1 MYTAK
6 RAEPKHAKKKMSLW
20 AKLKRKIA
28 KIGTLNIVL
37 AFVFGIFLWF
47 NFRMLQIYEAQ
58 GQIPE
63 TYACAVVAA
72 LLGECGFCGWIRT
85 TKDRKREHKWEQ
97 EEKKR
102 ENNNNE

>member
-1 MYTAK
+1 MYEAK
-6 RAEPKHAKKKMSLW
+6 RAAPKHAKKKISWLT
-20 AKLKRKIA
+20 KLKRKIA

-37 AFVFGIFLWF
+37 VFVFGIFLWF
-47 NFRMLQIYEAQ
+47 NARMLQIYEAQ

-85 TKDRKREHKWEQ
+85 NKDRKQERKWEK
-97 EEKKR
+97 EDKKR
-102 ENNNNE
+102 ENNENM